1 MNRKCTLFLTIHPVN
16 FSTPKLPVSG
26 TNPVVSDKPFI
37 NPSDPRATGPVRSP
51 GLDRDQSA
59 ERLDKKGKSTG
70 KSKNKKKS
78 SIVSA
83 AAGKPGDLP
92 SNMPSIG
99 YSLPIS
105 TDVPVVPASQPVF
118 TGPTSQPTSIS
129 SVPASSA
136 TSAPA
141 AGCGLTGSQQFVLGN
156 ILQKI
161 RKTMQDSPVI

>member
-1 MNRKCTLFLTIHPVN
+1 M
-16 FSTPKLPVSG
+16 
-26 TNPVVSDKPFI
+26 
-37 NPSDPRATGPVRSP
+37 RSP
-51 GLDRDQSA
+51 GPDRDQSA

-78 SIVSA
+78 SIVSP
-83 AAGKPGDLP
+83 AAGKPSDLP
-92 SNMPSIG
+92 SNMPSTG

-136 TSAPA
+136 ISALA
-141 AGCGLTGSQQFVLGN
+141 AGCGLTGSQQFVSPDQASVASDYEH
-156 ILQKI
+156 LQATSDKESEEGEI
-161 RKTMQDSPVI
+161 SDTEGQEKKQRNKL